1 MIRVHQ
7 PGLGTHR
14 YSGDDSQSGR
24 GTQANTYS
32 DRTRSQGAS
41 SIPEK
46 VPQSGVSTADSCTAG
61 MPWTAKPRSSGR
73 SRAKGAKAVSIA
85 AMGAAPPLNLGNML
99 RATDPKVEAEA
110 ALRAATRA
118 DPTFAEAWYN
128 LSDLLDEQGRSEAAI
143 DCLRSRL
150 RRTTPTRCLILRFRY
165 SEVVGTRK
173 PRSTGGNILP
183 MMLNLNGQHARV
195 DP

>member
-1 MIRVHQ
+1 MIRAHQ
-7 PGLGTHR
+7 PGSEPIDIPETIPNPVVVPKPTPTPTEPAPKEPVR
-14 YSGDDSQSGR
+14 
-24 GTQANTYS
+24 
-32 DRTRSQGAS
+32 
-41 SIPEK
+41 IPEK

-128 LSDLLDEQGRSEAAI
+128 LSDLLDEQGRSQAGSI
-143 DCLRSRL
+143 VCGVRL
-150 RRTTPTRCLILRFRY
+150 RPRPTMPTRCLILRFRY
-165 SEVVGTRK
+165 SEVVGTR
-173 PRSTGGNILP
+173 N
-183 MMLNLNGQHARV
+183 H
-195 DP
+195 